1 MALINKLFL
10 AAGALAIIY
19 GLVILWT
26 IASSA
31 KDVKQADWLT
41 SEEVTRSRFYNLK
54 HMRHLLQPERRNIS
68 SSRSRMRGYAMLVLG
83 IILIVFGLT

>member
-1 MALINKLFL
+1 MPLVNKLFL

-19 GLVILWT
+19 GLVILWS

-31 KDVKQADWLT
+31 RDVKQADWLT

-54 HMRHLLQPERRNIS
+54 HMRHLLQPERQNIR
-68 SSRSRMRGYAMLVLG
+68 SSRSRTRGYAMLVVG
-83 IILIVFGLT
+83 VALIVLGVT